1 MNILEIEDMVKGL
14 PDQALQ
20 KEAKQPTG
28 RIPQFLVVSE
38 IQRRGDMR
46 QRFQKR
52 QENQGTVKDQV
63 MQQGIA
69 AMGAPQPEMQA
80 LAGGPPMPPQ
90 GMPPQGMQQPMPPQA
105 MPQGMPQQPPM
116 GMYAGGVVQMAN
128 GKEVPFGGPGPI
140 TAEEYEND
148 PRRLAFVDER
158 MQYLQDLKD
167 QGFTMDDILA
177 SLEGSYFDT
186 AGEASLQTVAGTPS
200 STVMAPNTVGVGREM
215 QNIPMSGIVRPGNA
229 AYDALQQVFRGTS
242 PTETQPFSPPP
253 SMIPTQD
260 MYDQNVGGFK
270 RVVDQDPSG
279 YPNITQ
285 FPITESDRL
294 YAQELS
300 RMEGQTV
307 LPEPTDPARTARTK
321 ELQLKEYGEMIR
333 QQSQDRRNREA
344 SPAVGSFTQTPS
356 QRGIG
361 SAPEGTADALM
372 ASIQSLRAPFGG
384 EVQASEVESGTP
396 DISKEPG
403 AGASF
408 RDLTR
413 VSTVDL
419 ANPDLIQSIL
429 ANNASG
435 GFNDEYGVT
444 LTDYKDTTRDG
455 TAGSG
460 RQGTGSK
467 TDATAN
473 VYQSSMDAIDN
484 INRDTAEADV
494 SKARALLTPKEGEQ
508 SLADKLRGKVGLGTT
523 DYSGLVQSYTPD
535 FGQYMPDYE
544 RLISSQEDR
553 AQRIRDEARKEAGA
567 QALIQLG
574 AGIAGGNL
582 AGGISKAG
590 QTAADI
596 RRQGRKEA
604 SAEEQLSTRMMMAQQ
619 QARMDLGIKTEESR
633 LRTAETASERAIR
646 AYESDRKGELAAAGI
661 EADQIN
667 RLVGVEME
675 AAKLLAAQD
684 ESDRKFA
691 LDALTAKISAQRYAD
706 LATESQRRAY
716 TQELSLY
723 APTISAGIKDFIQDY
738 TGPNGTPSPAEIRQF
753 AENLMAGFGLIKPR
767 DDIQTGDKEGG
778 IPQATETPDAI
789 LTPENDP
796 LNLRNAQ

>member
-80 LAGGPPMPPQ
+80 LAGGPSMPPQ
-90 GMPPQGMQQPMPPQA
+90 GMPPQA

-128 GKEVPFGGPGPI
+128 GEEVPFGGPGPI

-148 PRRLAFVDER
+148 PRRLAFIDER

-229 AYDALQQVFRGTS
+229 AYDALQQVFGGTS

-270 RVVDQDPSG
+270 RVVDQDPSS

-307 LPEPTDPARTARTK
+307 LPEPTDPARKARTK

-384 EVQASEVESGTP
+384 EVQASEVEGGTP

-429 ANNASG
+429 APDAKG
-435 GFNDEYGVT
+435 GFNDKYGVIPV
-444 LTDYKDTTRDG
+444 DYKDTSGDG
-455 TAGSG
+455 TAGKSL
-460 RQGTGSK
+460 QGTGSK

-473 VYQSSMDAIDN
+473 VYQSSMDAIDD

-633 LRTAETASERAIR
+633 VRTAEAASERAIR

-667 RLVGVEME
+667 RLVGVELE

-684 ESDRKFA
+684 EADRKFA

-723 APTISAGIKDFIQDY
+723 APTISARIEDFIQDY
-738 TGPNGTPSPAEIRQF
+738 TGPNGTPSPAEIREF
-753 AENLMAGFGLIKPR
+753 AENLMVGFGLVNPR
-767 DDIQTGDKEGG
+767 DNIQTGDKEGG

>member
-1 MNILEIEDMVKGL
+1 VNILEIEDMVKGL

-80 LAGGPPMPPQ
+80 LAGGPPVPPQ

-128 GKEVPFGGPGPI
+128 GEKVPFGGPGPI

-148 PRRLAFVDER
+148 PRRLAFIDER

-186 AGEASLQTVAGTPS
+186 AGEASLQTVAGTPV

-229 AYDALQQVFRGTS
+229 AYDALQQVFGGTS

-270 RVVDQDPSG
+270 RVVDQDPSS

-384 EVQASEVESGTP
+384 EVQASEVEGGTP

-429 ANNASG
+429 ANNALG
-435 GFNDEYGVT
+435 GFNDKYGVIPV
-444 LTDYKDTTRDG
+444 DYKDTSGDG

-460 RQGTGSK
+460 VQGTGSK

-473 VYQSSMDAIDN
+473 VYQSSMDAIDK

-535 FGQYMPDYE
+535 FGQYMPNYE

-646 AYESDRKGELAAAGI
+646 AYESDRKGELAIAGI
-661 EADQIN
+661 ESDQIN

-684 ESDRKFA
+684 EADRKFA
-691 LDALTAKISAQRYAD
+691 LDSLTAKISAQRYAD

-723 APTISAGIKDFIQDY
+723 APTISAGIKDFIRDY
-738 TGPNGTPSPAEIRQF
+738 TGPNGTPSPAEIREF

-778 IPQATETPDAI
+778 TPPTAETPNAI